1 MFFSY
6 TFFIRIVFKWSERS
20 KIAEK
25 LEFVIELFR
34 LIIYHTELFEKDG
47 TFLMVMLSSSFLAA
61 TIKLRC
67 YNLSMRI

>member
-25 LEFVIELFR
+25 LECVIELFR
-34 LIIYHTELFEKDG
+34 LIIYHTEFFEKDG